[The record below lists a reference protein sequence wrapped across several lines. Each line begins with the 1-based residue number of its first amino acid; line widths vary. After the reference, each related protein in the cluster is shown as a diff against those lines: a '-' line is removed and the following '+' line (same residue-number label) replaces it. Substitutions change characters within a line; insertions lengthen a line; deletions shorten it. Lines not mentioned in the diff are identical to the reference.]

1 MSTLQAIMTVYAWLM
16 SDWTHPIVAMSVVAM
31 VTPTPAPGTWLSKAY
46 KIVDVLALNI
56 MHAKSTGVAPMLP
69 ADVAKQVASLL
80 EAKLTATVGQTPAPT
95 PAPTPAIQPAQKVQS

>member
-56 MHAKSTGVAPMLP
+56 MHAKSTGVPALLP
-69 ADVAKQVASLL
+69 ADVAKQVAVLL
-80 EAKLTATVGQTPAPT
+80 EAKLSGTAATTPAT
-95 PAPTPAIQPAQKVQS
+95 QPAQKV